1 MKVRI
6 EVEEDLVED
15 EIIIKC
21 RSITNTIQKVQ
32 QTISDITSSTQKLSF
47 FKDGKEYYLSLNLIL
62 FFETSDNGVYA
73 HTPDDVYKVKYKLYE
88 LEEILPRNFLRVSKS
103 TILNINHILSISSSL
118 TSLNTVEFNKSYKR
132 VYVSRFY
139 FKSLKNRLDERRNY
153 EKK

>member
-6 EVEEDLVED
+6 EVEEDLIED

-21 RSITNTIQKVQ
+21 KSISNTIQKVQ

-88 LEEILPRNFLRVSKS
+88 LEEILPRSFIRVSKS

-118 TSLNTVEFNKSYKR
+118 TSLNTVEFYKSYKR

-139 FKSLKNRLDERRNY
+139 FKALKNRLDERRNY